1 MHKMNLNAL
10 SCGVIFSFLF
20 VFFPCGYTKL
30 APDYIHPC
38 NDTSRPCLVKATQ
51 DAIPDFVKGIPN
63 LGVPVLDPFVIEQL
77 AIPLSGLKVTFHQ
90 GKVSGFRKC
99 IVDDVIS
106 ELEKR
111 HFVLQ
116 FHCNLTIKGQYEAK
130 GRILLFPI
138 DGAGDAKV
146 KLTNLRMKVNINTKY
161 TKDSEGRN
169 HFGLKDYRYT
179 FDYGDRVTFDL
190 KNLFKGNK
198 ELSETVLAFLNEN
211 WKTVAEEF
219 GKPIVDYAVDL
230 AIRTIEKFFIAVPYE
245 ELINVPIPL

>member
-1 MHKMNLNAL
+1 MNFCAAAL
-10 SCGVIFSFLF
+10 CVIFSILF
-20 VFFPCGYTKL
+20 VFCQYGFTKL
-30 APDYIHPC
+30 APDYIIPC
-38 NDTSRPCLVKATQ
+38 NDTSKECLVKSTQ
-51 DAIPDFVKGIPN
+51 YAIPEFVNGIPN
-63 LGVPVLDPFVIEQL
+63 LNVPVLDPFVIDKL
-77 AIPLSGLKVTFHQ
+77 AIPLNGLKVTFYK

-99 IVDDVIS
+99 IVDNVIS

-116 FHCNLTIKGQYEAK
+116 FHCNLTIKGQYDAV

-138 DGAGDAKV
+138 NGEGDAKV
-146 KLTNLRMKVNINTKY
+146 KLTNLRMTVDINTKY
-161 TKDSEGRN
+161 TKDKEGRN
-169 HFGLKDYRYT
+169 HFALKNYKYT

-190 KNLFKGNK
+190 QNLFKGSK
-198 ELSETVLAFLNEN
+198 ELSDTVLQFLNEN
-211 WKTVAEEF
+211 WKLVAEEF